1 MTMKEKILEAFKAL
15 GFKVEDLDGTAY
27 GFHYEGRNF
36 LLLLNEE
43 DEEFLNIA
51 LPCVLE
57 PDDVDEQVFN
67 EAMEKVNSTLRYV
80 KAYKA
85 FGGMTLFYERE
96 LSGGEDLKEVI
107 RRMILHIEAG
117 HFFLHHRL
125 LKSKDDD
132 GDSGSEGCSDGT
144 EVAESNDGEVA

>member
-1 MTMKEKILEAFKAL
+1 MTMKEKILEVFKTL

-43 DEEFLNIA
+43 NEEFLKIA

-57 PDDVDEQVFN
+57 VDDVDEKMFTEV
-67 EAMEKVNSTLRYV
+67 MEKQNSTLPYV
-80 KAYKA
+80 KAYKE
-85 FGGMTLFYERE
+85 FGGMSLSYERE
-96 LSGGEDLKEVI
+96 LCGGEDLREVI
-107 RRMILHIEAG
+107 RRMILRLEYG

-125 LKSKDDD
+125 LKSKDD
-132 GDSGSEGCSDGT
+132 GDSGSEGGSDGT

>member
-67 EAMEKVNSTLRYV
+67 EAMEKVNSTDTSAL
-80 KAYKA
+80 
-85 FGGMTLFYERE
+85 E
-96 LSGGEDLKEVI
+96 L
-107 RRMILHIEAG
+107 
-117 HFFLHHRL
+117 
-125 LKSKDDD
+125 
-132 GDSGSEGCSDGT
+132 
-144 EVAESNDGEVA
+144 

>member
-36 LLLLNEE
+36 LLFLNDADE
-43 DEEFLNIA
+43 DFLNIA

-57 PDDVDEQVFN
+57 QDDVDDQVFT

-85 FGGMTLFYERE
+85 FGGMSLFYERE
-96 LSGGEDLKEVI
+96 LSGGEDLREVI

-117 HFFLHHRL
+117 HFFLHYRL

-132 GDSGSEGCSDGT
+132 GDSGSDGGSDVTEG
-144 EVAESNDGEVA
+144 AESNDGEVA

>member
-57 PDDVDEQVFN
+57 PDGVDEQEFN
-67 EAMEKVNSTLRYV
+67 ETMEKVDSTLRYV

-85 FGGMTLFYERE
+85 LGGMTLFYERE
-96 LSGGEDLKEVI
+96 LSGEEDLKEVI

-125 LKSKDDD
+125 LKSKDD
-132 GDSGSEGCSDGT
+132 GDSGSEVGSDGT

>member
-57 PDDVDEQVFN
+57 PDDVDE
-67 EAMEKVNSTLRYV
+67 YV

-132 GDSGSEGCSDGT
+132 GDSGSEGGSDGT